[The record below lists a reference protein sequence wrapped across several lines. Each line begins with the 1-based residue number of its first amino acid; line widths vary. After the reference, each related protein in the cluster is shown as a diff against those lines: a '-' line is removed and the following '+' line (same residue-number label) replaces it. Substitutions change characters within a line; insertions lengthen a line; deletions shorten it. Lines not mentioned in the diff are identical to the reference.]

1 LLLVE
6 RALRIEAE
14 INFGKEPGALVGVVL
29 VPCYSKLIVT
39 RVSLLP
45 FSRLLDK

>member
-1 LLLVE
+1 MLVE

-14 INFGKEPGALVGVVL
+14 IIFGKEPSALVGVVL
-29 VPCYSKLIVT
+29 VPCDSKLIVE
-39 RVSLLP
+39 RVSLLL